1 VTSHLIISTLTALI
15 AMAAAFLLRRR
26 SAALRHA
33 ILLAGVLP
41 FALPTQLLTSAGD
54 KLASCV
60 AVSAPSSQALADFAL
75 LLPRTTS
82 AAAIPAIAP
91 ESHRLRD
98 AAWLLWAAVFAASL
112 GTWARRLLRRLP
124 AVRQPEAP
132 EIDALLEAKRCLKL
146 EREVSLRIAATD
158 RVPGASGWWRPCV
171 ILPDGLS
178 AHLNVAELQAVRAHE
193 LAHVRRHDNLSA
205 AAVRMIVS
213 AFWFHPLLWWMERR
227 MLAER
232 EAACDEL
239 VLSHGAQPADYV
251 SGILKVCRMS
261 FAGPASYAG
270 AAGSNLKDRMEQ
282 IMSTQLIRPSSPF
295 LRAVPGALLA
305 LAVILPLS
313 TGFLQ
318 GQAPRTLPG
327 PNDALFRSAKDCF
340 DQRKYPEAEALFQ
353 QLRQLE
359 PGQSRAIMGL
369 TEVYMAENRTDQ
381 AIRLAQAEADKN
393 PASIELRSALGNL
406 LVRTEQYDKAVA
418 EFQRALDTGRNL
430 STEAIASL
438 HFRIAEA
445 LRRKGNINESI
456 REFQRAAAANPKDAS
471 PLVQLGL
478 LMDGTGRP
486 NEAKPYYEQILKLQ
500 PDNPVALNNLA
511 YLKAEEGRDLDQ
523 ALTMALEAHEK
534 APNSAEVA
542 DTLGWAYLKKNMSA
556 EAIAA
561 FREALQEDSSPAPA
575 VHYHLA
581 MALFQNGETPAALR
595 ELRTALANNPS
606 PSDREQIKA
615 LLQKIE

>member
-1 VTSHLIISTLTALI
+1 VN
-15 AMAAAFLLRRR
+15 
-26 SAALRHA
+26 
-33 ILLAGVLP
+33 
-41 FALPTQLLTSAGD
+41 
-54 KLASCV
+54 
-60 AVSAPSSQALADFAL
+60 
-75 LLPRTTS
+75 
-82 AAAIPAIAP
+82 
-91 ESHRLRD
+91 
-98 AAWLLWAAVFAASL
+98 
-112 GTWARRLLRRLP
+112 
-124 AVRQPEAP
+124 
-132 EIDALLEAKRCLKL
+132 
-146 EREVSLRIAATD
+146 LRITAAD

-178 AHLNVAELQAVRAHE
+178 AQLSAAELQAVLAHE
-193 LAHVRRHDNLSA
+193 LAHVQRRDNLSA
-205 AAVRMIVS
+205 AAIRVIVS

-232 EAACDEL
+232 EAACDEM

-282 IMSTQLIRPSSPF
+282 IMSTQIIRPTSRF
-295 LRAVPGALLA
+295 LRAIPGALVV

-327 PNDALFRSAKDCF
+327 PNDALFRSARDCF

-359 PGQSRAIMGL
+359 PGQPRAIMGL
-369 TEVYMAENRTDQ
+369 TEVYMAENRADE

-406 LVRTEQYDKAVA
+406 LVRAEQYDKAVA
-418 EFQRALDTGRNL
+418 EFQRVLDTGRNL
-430 STEAIASL
+430 NTETIASL

-445 LRRKGNINESI
+445 LRRKGDLNASV
-456 REFQRAAAANPKDAS
+456 REFQQAAAANPKDSKA
-471 PLVQLGL
+471 LLQLGL

-486 NEAKPYYEQILKLQ
+486 DEAKPYYEQVLKLQ

-511 YLKAEEGRDLDQ
+511 YLKAEEGLDLDQ
-523 ALTMALEAHEK
+523 ALTMALEAREK
-534 APNSAEVA
+534 EPNSAQVA
-542 DTLGWAYLKKNMSA
+542 DTLGWAYLKKNRST

-561 FREALQEDSSPAPA
+561 FREALEKEPSPPA
-575 VHYHLA
+575 FHYHLA
-581 MALFQNGETPAALR
+581 MALDRNGEIPAAVR
-595 ELRTALANNPS
+595 ELKTALANHPS
-606 PSDREQIKA
+606 QNDKSLIEA
-615 LLQKIE
+615 LLQKLAPVGAGR